1 MEILIFLFLL
11 IYYLNII
18 WILFCIVVCR
28 GDDVVLIYDIVRVLV
43 EENVVKDV
51 VNVVRF
57 YGVSL
62 VGIKYYFFEL
72 LIYMCRNFDISGL
85 IYIN

>member
-51 VNVVRF
+51 VNVVRL

-62 VGIKYYFFEL
+62 VGIVLFFWIVDL
-72 LIYMCRNFDISGL
+72 YV
-85 IYIN
+85 